1 MTDPHGSHDHFYQRL
16 DVDPEASRDE
26 IVHAYRRLAHGAHP
40 DTHPGDPDAARRF
53 REITEAYEVLTDPSQ
68 RASYDRTRAVR
79 PIRVVVRPA
88 ESRRSS
94 GSTWPQHDVT
104 SAGPPVYLGT
114 TRNQMEEVQF
124 RAGPV
129 RVEQPSQTAP
139 ARGGDGDE
147 TLMEWVTRI
156 LDAWGK
162 P

>member
-1 MTDPHGSHDHFYQRL
+1 MTDSHTSRDHFYRRL

-26 IVHAYRRLAHGAHP
+26 IVHAYRRLAHRAHP
-40 DTHPGDPDAARRF
+40 DTQPGDPDAPRRF
-53 REITEAYEVLTDPSQ
+53 REITEAYEVLTDPSR
-68 RASYDRTRAVR
+68 RASYDPASAGR

-88 ESRRSS
+88 ESRSS
-94 GSTWPQHDVT
+94 GLTWPLHDVT

-114 TRNQMEEVQF
+114 TRNQIGEVQF
-124 RAGPV
+124 RAGPA
-129 RVEQPSQTAP
+129 RVEQPWQAAP
-139 ARGGDGDE
+139 VGAGDADE